1 MNNYMSQPRN
11 DNNLFLVACI
21 LFCVDALYTVWAFI
35 SSMQLIFAMLF
46 ILAVVTA
53 VLFFMA
59 YLGKVNLIAPFT
71 ALALRLL
78 VEMLISHAGRG
89 GFFGFLG
96 VLLAVFAIVCVAG
109 IVRFDFRFDPID
121 RFDIRCGK
129 PLLITAAIF
138 VLLGLIAVGKCLAD
152 MNYGVTILYVLDTIC
167 LFGAV
172 VVGILATEQET
183 RTFANRDE
191 FLEYARN
198 ADLEDLIYDDD
209 FFEGMDEKYGFKKKP
224 APAEEPKPEPVKEP
238 AAAEPQETFPK
249 EEPAVEE
256 APMAEPAAEPV
267 EEPAAFAPEMP
278 AAEPEPFEAY
288 STPAEEPKPEPVTET
303 PAEPAAEEPA
313 IPETPAEMP
322 AEPAAPEEPIAA
334 PEEPAEIPA
343 EPEEAAPEAPAAEP
357 EEYPDIDD
365 FIRAQDEQEA
375 QARREKAEARREEV
389 KQQIGEDGLQIL
401 ALIRKMAELRDQ
413 GIITNAEFEK
423 KKREL
428 LKRL

>member
-1 MNNYMSQPRN
+1 MNSYISQPRN
-11 DNNLFLVACI
+11 DSNLFLVACI

-35 SSMQLIFAMLF
+35 SSMQLVFALLF

-78 VEMLISHAGRG
+78 VEMLVNHAGRG

-96 VLLAVFAIVCVAG
+96 VLLAIYTIVCVAG
-109 IVRFDFRFDPID
+109 IIRFDFRFDPVE

-129 PLLITAAIF
+129 PLLIAAAIF
-138 VLLGLIAVGKCLAD
+138 AFLGLISVGKCLAD

-167 LFGAV
+167 LFGAIV
-172 VVGILATEQET
+172 IGLLATEQET

-209 FFEGMDEKYGFKKKP
+209 FFEGMDEEFGFAKKP
-224 APAEEPKPEPVKEP
+224 APAEAPKPEPVREP
-238 AAAEPQETFPK
+238 EPPK
-249 EEPAVEE
+249 PLWGEE
-256 APMAEPAAEPV
+256 A
-267 EEPAAFAPEMP
+267 EEPAA
-278 AAEPEPFEAY
+278 
-288 STPAEEPKPEPVTET
+288 V
-303 PAEPAAEEPA
+303 
-313 IPETPAEMP
+313 PETPAEAPAAVAPEVPADEKEAFAAYQAPEAAP
-322 AEPAAPEEPIAA
+322 AE
-334 PEEPAEIPA
+334 EIPA
-343 EPEEAAPEAPAAEP
+343 EPAPEEPVKPEEPAPEQPAEPAEIQPEVPAEEP
-357 EEYPDIDD
+357 EEYMDIDD

-375 QARREKAEARREEV
+375 QSRREKAAARREEV
-389 KQQIGEDGLQIL
+389 KQKIGDDGLQIL
-401 ALIRKMAELRDQ
+401 AVIRKMSELKDQ
-413 GIITNAEFEK
+413 GIITEAEFEK